1 MIRSY
6 VSTSVRIELLVAL
19 FIFSN
24 GNNEGETFVGVVDA
38 VPGNISHA
46 LVVLTEEQTLQLVAC
61 VSS

>member
-1 MIRSY
+1 
-6 VSTSVRIELLVAL
+6 LLVAL